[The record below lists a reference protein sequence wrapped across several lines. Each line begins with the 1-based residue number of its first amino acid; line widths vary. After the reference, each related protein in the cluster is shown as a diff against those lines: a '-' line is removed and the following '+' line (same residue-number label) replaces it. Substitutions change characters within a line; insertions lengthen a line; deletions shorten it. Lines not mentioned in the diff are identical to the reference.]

1 MRNTPRLRSFIQSF
15 TRLIEQAG
23 DDEERIFAD
32 GKKLLLALVSHDD
45 WLPDDFAQPSPQRY
59 Q

>member
-1 MRNTPRLRSFIQSF
+1 MRNIARLRDFIQSF

-32 GKKLLLALVSHDD
+32 GKKLLLELVSHDD
-45 WLPDDFAQPSPQRY
+45 WLPDDFAQPSPER
-59 Q
+59 